1 MRKIRTIAVIAFMAL
16 ALQASAKDPKWL
28 KSVKNSVFN
37 VIAYDTDGRELSRSR
52 GFFISTDGTGITDRS
67 VLVRAQ
73 KAVTIDAAGTTRPIQ
88 VVTGADDIYDAVRFS
103 LLPDKKLTAV
113 QPSKVQA
120 LEGDQVFIL
129 TLSADNKTALVP
141 ASVSK
146 TMKIDGDRFYYNLSL
161 PFDSAYTGC
170 PVFDDEGAAI
180 GIVQAG
186 RRGDKETYVLDALH
200 ITDIEI
206 STFSL
211 DSRAYSEIGI
221 RKMLPSDPDMAL
233 AYVMIKQSTATS
245 EQYGKLLEDFMI
257 QFPDNPDGI
266 FNMGSYLIQETDS
279 TQFDRGIELIEKSIS
294 VADDKDRM
302 HCDYANLIYNTIVG
316 RQNHPGSWTLEKAL
330 EEINAALA
338 INEVSL
344 YMQLQGNILYA
355 MKRYPE
361 AFDSFMKLNNTDQAT
376 PETYL
381 FAYTVR
387 RQMDNDPDICITLLD
402 STIAKFGTPLPQ
414 RAASYVLERA
424 TIKEDAGRNREAVA
438 DYNLYEQMLGANSM
452 SSAFYFIREQVEI
465 KARMYEQAL
474 ADINQARLLAPQD
487 SSLIL
492 EHASLLLRIGNYE
505 VALPLLKELEANYP
519 DQPDIQRLIGVCY
532 LRRNDNV
539 NARKYLTRAK
549 ELGDKVAAQLLEE

>member
-28 KSVKNSVFN
+28 KSVRNSVFN
-37 VIAYDTDGRELSRSR
+37 VVAYDTDGRELSRSR

-67 VLVRAQ
+67 VLVGAD
-73 KAVTIDAAGTTRPIQ
+73 KAVTIDAAGTTRQIQ

-103 LLPDKKLTAV
+103 LQPDKKLTAV
-113 QPSKVQA
+113 QLSKVQA
-120 LEGDQVFIL
+120 LEGGQVFIL
-129 TLSADNKTALVP
+129 TLSSDGKTALKP
-141 ASVSK
+141 TSVSK

-170 PVFDDEGAAI
+170 PVFDDDGAAI

-186 RRGDKETYVLDALH
+186 RQGDKETYVLDASYV
-200 ITDIEI
+200 TDIEI
-206 STFSL
+206 GTLSL

-221 RKMLPSDPDMAL
+221 RKLLPSDPDIAL

-245 EQYGKLLEDFMI
+245 EQYGKLLEDFML
-257 QFPDNPDGI
+257 QFPDNPDGL

-279 TQFDRGIELIEKSIS
+279 TQFARGIELIEKSIS
-294 VADDKDRM
+294 VAEDKDRL

-316 RQNHPGSWTLEKAL
+316 RLKHPDSWTLEKAL
-330 EEINAALA
+330 EEINAALS
-338 INEVSL
+338 INETAL
-344 YMQLQGNILYA
+344 YLQLQGNILYA

-361 AFDSFMKLNNTDQAT
+361 AFDSFMKLNSTDQAST
-376 PETYL
+376 DTYL

-387 RQMDNDPDICITLLD
+387 RQIDSDPDICILLLD
-402 STIAKFGTPLPQ
+402 SALAKFGTPLPQ
-414 RAASYVLERA
+414 RAASLILERA

-438 DYNLYEQMLGANSM
+438 DYNLYEQMLGANAM
-452 SSAFYFIREQVEI
+452 SSTFYFIREQVEI
-465 KARMYEQAL
+465 KARMFEQAL

-487 SSLIL
+487 SSLML
-492 EHASLLLRIGNYE
+492 EHASLLLRIGNFE
-505 VALPLLKELEANYP
+505 AALPILKDLEVNYP

-532 LRRNDNV
+532 MRRKDDA

-549 ELGDKVAAQLLEE
+549 ELGDEIAAQLLEE